1 MKVLHVIPSVAPWRG
16 GPSVAIRAVT
26 RGLSRQGINTH
37 VATTN
42 DNQPGPLEVPL
53 GRPVDEDGVT
63 YHYFPRQTRFY
74 ICSLPFSTWLWR
86 SAHEYDLIHI
96 HAVFSYCSNVAA
108 WIAHRKAIP
117 YIIRPLGVLNR
128 WGLENRR
135 PVLKQMSYALL
146 EKRLLSRAAV
156 VQYTT
161 EQERDEAA
169 SLGFP
174 HRSAVIPNPVEA
186 AQPASEVRGQ
196 FRAQY
201 PELADRRIV
210 LFLSRI
216 DPKKGI
222 DLLLPAFRDV
232 LRQDPRAALVIA
244 GEGEPSLLDRLRRMA
259 SGLGIGNSVF
269 WPGFLSGARRTAA
282 FADADLFV
290 LPSYSENFGMAP
302 VEAMSS
308 GLPVVL
314 TDQVG
319 IHKEV
324 TEARAGIVT
333 SASSQPLASAIA
345 ILLRQEEMR
354 SEMGRN
360 ALRLAASRYS
370 VEAVTGR
377 LIDLYL
383 GLCPQISVPSPVTSG
398 FAHARNHHAPDTDL

>member
-16 GPSVAIRAVT
+16 GPSAAIRAVA
-26 RGLSRQGINTH
+26 RGLARQGLDTH

-42 DNQPGPLEVPL
+42 DNQPNPLEVPL
-53 GRPVDEDGVT
+53 NRPVKEDGVT

-74 ICSLPFSTWLWR
+74 ICSLPFSNWLWR
-86 SAHEYDLIHI
+86 SAGEYDLIHI
-96 HAVFSYCSNVAA
+96 HTVFSYCSNIAA
-108 WIAHRKAIP
+108 WMAHQKAIP
-117 YIIRPLGVLNR
+117 YVIRPLGVLNR
-128 WGLENRR
+128 WGFENRR
-135 PVLKQMSYALL
+135 PMVKQMSFALV

-169 SLGFP
+169 GLGFP
-174 HRSAVIPNPVEA
+174 HRPVVIPNPVEIA
-186 AQPASEVRGQ
+186 STGSEVRGQ

-201 PELADRRIV
+201 PELSDRRIV

-222 DLLLPAFRDV
+222 DLLLPAFREV

-244 GEGEPSLLDRLRRMA
+244 GEGEPALVERLHRMA
-259 SGLGIGNSVF
+259 SELGIADSVF

-302 VEAMSS
+302 VEAMGF
-308 GLPVVL
+308 GLPIAI

-324 TEARAGIVT
+324 SEAKAGIVT
-333 SASSQPLASAIA
+333 TVSSEAIASALLL
-345 ILLRQEEMR
+345 LLREDGLR
-354 SEMGRN
+354 PEMGRN
-360 ALRLAASRYS
+360 ARRLAASRYS
-370 VEAVTGR
+370 VEAVASR
-377 LIDLYL
+377 LRDLYVE
-383 GLCPQISVPSPVTSG
+383 LCPRALTPVL
-398 FAHARNHHAPDTDL
+398 HN

>member
-16 GPSVAIRAVT
+16 GPSAAIRAIA
-26 RGLSRQGINTH
+26 RGLARQGLDTH

-42 DNQPGPLEVPL
+42 DNQPALLKVPL
-53 GRPVDEDGVT
+53 GRPVEEDGVT
-63 YHYFPRQTRFY
+63 YHYFPRQTSFY

-86 SAHEYDLIHI
+86 CATEYDLIHI
-96 HAVFSYCSNVAA
+96 HTVFSYCSNVAA
-108 WIAHRKAIP
+108 WIACRKAIP

-128 WGLENRR
+128 WGFENRR
-135 PVLKQMSYALL
+135 PVLKQMSFAVI
-146 EKRLLSRAAV
+146 EKRLLSRTAV

-169 SLGFP
+169 SLGFQ
-174 HRSAVIPNPVEA
+174 HRPVVIPNPVEVA
-186 AQPASEVRGQ
+186 GPRNEVRGQ

-216 DPKKGI
+216 DRKKGL
-222 DLLLPAFRDV
+222 DLLLPAFREV
-232 LRQDPRAALVIA
+232 LRQDPRASLVIA
-244 GEGEPSLLDRLRRMA
+244 GEGERPLVDRLHQTA
-259 SGLGIGNSVF
+259 SELGIASSVF
-269 WPGFLSGARRTAA
+269 WPGFLSGARRAAA

-302 VEAMSS
+302 VEAMGF

-319 IHKEV
+319 IQKEV
-324 TEARAGIVT
+324 SEARAGIVT
-333 SASSQPLASAIA
+333 PVSSEAIASAIT
-345 ILLRQEEMR
+345 ILLRKEEMR

-360 ALRLAASRYS
+360 ASRLAISRYS
-370 VEAVTGR
+370 IEAVAGR
-377 LIDLYL
+377 LIHLYRE
-383 GLCPQISVPSPVTSG
+383 LCPQISSPVPSG
-398 FAHARNHHAPDTDL
+398 FVHASNHHASNTDL

>member
-16 GPSVAIRAVT
+16 GPSAAIRAVA
-26 RGLSRQGINTH
+26 RGLARQGVDTH

-42 DNQPGPLEVPL
+42 DNQPALLEVPL
-53 GRPVDEDGVT
+53 RRPVEEDGVT

-74 ICSLPFSTWLWR
+74 ICSLPFSTWFWR
-86 SAHEYDLIHI
+86 SATEYDLIHI
-96 HAVFSYCSNVAA
+96 HTVFSYCSNAAA
-108 WIAHRKAIP
+108 WIAHQKAIP

-128 WGLENRR
+128 WGFRNRR
-135 PVLKQMSYALL
+135 PLLKQMSFALI

-161 EQERDEAA
+161 EQEKYEAA
-169 SLGFP
+169 GLGFP
-174 HRSAVIPNPVEA
+174 HRPVVIPNPVEMC
-186 AQPASEVRGQ
+186 QPESNFRGQ

-216 DPKKGI
+216 DPKKGL
-222 DLLLPAFRDV
+222 DLLLPAFREV
-232 LRQDPRAALVIA
+232 LRHDPGAALVIA
-244 GEGEPSLLDRLRRMA
+244 GEGKPSLVDQLRRMA
-259 SGLGIGNSVF
+259 SELDITNSVF
-269 WPGFLSGARRTAA
+269 WPGFLSGSRRAAA

-302 VEAMSS
+302 VEAMGF

-324 TEARAGIVT
+324 SAARAGIVT
-333 SASSQPLASAIA
+333 PVSSEAIASAL
-345 ILLRQEEMR
+345 ILLLRDDSLR
-354 SEMGRN
+354 PEMGRN
-360 ALRLAASRYS
+360 ARRLAASQYS
-370 VEAVTGR
+370 VESVASR
-377 LIDLYL
+377 LRDLYAE
-383 GLCPQISVPSPVTSG
+383 LCPKAFIHSSVSSTL
-398 FAHARNHHAPDTDL
+398 HN

>member
-1 MKVLHVIPSVAPWRG
+1 MKTLHVIPSVAPWRG
-16 GPSVAIRAVT
+16 GPSAAIRAIA
-26 RGLSRQGINTH
+26 RGLARRGLETH

-42 DNQPGPLEVPL
+42 DNQPAPLEVPL

-63 YHYFPRQTRFY
+63 YHYFPRQTSFY
-74 ICSLPFSTWLWR
+74 ICSLPFSNWLWR
-86 SAHEYDLIHI
+86 RAAEYDLIHI
-96 HAVFSYCSNVAA
+96 HTVFSYCSNVAA
-108 WIAHRKAIP
+108 WIAYRKTIP

-128 WGLENRR
+128 WGFENRR
-135 PVLKQMSYALL
+135 PVLKQMSFALI

-174 HRSAVIPNPVEA
+174 HRPVVIPNPVEIA
-186 AQPASEVRGQ
+186 GLGNQVRGQ
-196 FRAQY
+196 FRTQY

-216 DPKKGI
+216 DPKKGL
-222 DLLLPAFRDV
+222 DLLLPAFREV
-232 LRQDPRAALVIA
+232 QRQDPRAALVIA
-244 GEGEPSLLDRLRRMA
+244 GEGERSLVDHLHRMA
-259 SGLGIGNSVF
+259 SELGIASSVF
-269 WPGFLSGARRTAA
+269 WPGFLSGTRRAAA

-302 VEAMSS
+302 VEAMGF

-319 IHKEV
+319 IHTEV
-324 TEARAGIVT
+324 SGARAGVVT
-333 SASSQPLASAIA
+333 RVSSEAIASAIA
-345 ILLRQEEMR
+345 ILLRNEEMR

-360 ALRLAASRYS
+360 ASRLAASRYS
-370 VEAVTGR
+370 VEAVAGS
-377 LIDLYL
+377 LIDLYE
-383 GLCPQISVPSPVTSG
+383 GLCPQIPSPVPAV
-398 FAHARNHHAPDTDL
+398 FVHARNHHASDTDL

>member
-1 MKVLHVIPSVAPWRG
+1 MTILHVIPSVAPWRG
-16 GPSVAIRAVT
+16 GPSAAIRAVA
-26 RGLSRQGINTH
+26 RGLARQGLDTH

-42 DNQPGPLEVPL
+42 DNQPAPLEVPL
-53 GRPVDEDGVT
+53 GKPVEEDGVI

-74 ICSLPFSTWLWR
+74 ICSLPFSNWLWR
-86 SAHEYDLIHI
+86 SAAEYDLIHI
-96 HAVFSYCSNVAA
+96 HTVFSYCSNVAA
-108 WIAHRKAIP
+108 WIAQRKAIP

-128 WGLENRR
+128 WGFENRR
-135 PVLKQMSYALL
+135 PVVKQLSFALI

-169 SLGFP
+169 GLGFP
-174 HRSAVIPNPVEA
+174 HRPVVIPNPVEM
-186 AQPASEVRGQ
+186 AQTGSEVRGQ

-222 DLLLPAFRDV
+222 DLLLPAFREV
-232 LRQDPRAALVIA
+232 LRQDPRAALVVA
-244 GEGEPSLLDRLRRMA
+244 GEGEPSLVDRLHRMA
-259 SGLGIGNSVF
+259 SELGIADSVF
-269 WPGFLSGARRTAA
+269 WPGFLSGARRAAA

-302 VEAMSS
+302 VEAMGF

-324 TEARAGIVT
+324 SDASAGIVT
-333 SASSQPLASAIA
+333 TVSSESIASALLL
-345 ILLRQEEMR
+345 LLREDR
-354 SEMGRN
+354 LRPEMGHN
-360 ALRLAASRYS
+360 ARRLAASRYS
-370 VEAVTGR
+370 VEAVASR
-377 LIDLYL
+377 LRDLYVE
-383 GLCPQISVPSPVTSG
+383 LCPRALTL
-398 FAHARNHHAPDTDL
+398 ALHN

>member
-16 GPSVAIRAVT
+16 GPSAAIRAVA
-26 RGLSRQGINTH
+26 RGLARQGIETH

-42 DNQPGPLEVPL
+42 DNKPAPLEVPL
-53 GRPVDEDGVT
+53 GRPVNEDGVT
-63 YHYFPRQTRFY
+63 YHYFPRQTKFY
-74 ICSLPFSTWLWR
+74 ICSLPFSTCLWR
-86 SAHEYDLIHI
+86 SAAEYDLIHI
-96 HAVFSYCSNVAA
+96 HTVFSYCSNVAA

-128 WGLENRR
+128 WGFENRR
-135 PVLKQMSYALL
+135 PVLKQISFALI

-174 HRSAVIPNPVEA
+174 HRPVVISNPVEMA
-186 AQPASEVRGQ
+186 GPGNDGRGE

-201 PELADRRIV
+201 PELANRRIV

-216 DPKKGI
+216 DPKKGL
-222 DLLLPAFRDV
+222 DLLLPAFREV
-232 LRQDPRAALVIA
+232 LRQEPRAALVIA
-244 GEGEPSLLDRLRRMA
+244 GDGEPSLVDRLRRMA
-259 SGLGIGNSVF
+259 SELGIANSVF
-269 WPGFLSGARRTAA
+269 WLGFLSGLMRAAA

-302 VEAMSS
+302 VEAMGF

-324 TEARAGIVT
+324 SEARAGLVT
-333 SASSQPLASAIA
+333 PVSSEAIASA
-345 ILLRQEEMR
+345 LLLVLGNDGLRP
-354 SEMGRN
+354 EMGCN
-360 ALRLAASRYS
+360 ARRLAAERYS
-370 VEAVTGR
+370 VEAVASR
-377 LIDLYL
+377 LRQLYYE
-383 GLCPQISVPSPVTSG
+383 LCPRALTPTL
-398 FAHARNHHAPDTDL
+398 HN